1 MRAIALPILVLLAT
15 ATAASTCFAFP
26 VTVTAV
32 AQGDPTKPTIAGTTN
47 LPSGTKLIISVIRQ
61 ERGYNAQAQSVVE
74 ANGIFTGGPFTEKG
88 APLAPGKYQIK
99 VLMPVS
105 AGQPTSVTSI
115 IGDRGQNISGPFVMT
130 GPAGLGK
137 IVEFKTSFTVSGKV
151 NNSGDATAKKKQK
164 ADEQAYFERS
174 CYESIDVA
182 NRLVDEGKLRGPK
195 LEGAE
200 RQKKI
205 DECLREMRK

>member
-1 MRAIALPILVLLAT
+1 MRAIALRIVALLVMAIG
-15 ATAASTCFAFP
+15 ASTCFAFS
-26 VTVTAV
+26 VTVAAV
-32 AQGDPTKPTIAGTTN
+32 AQGDPTKPTIAGRTN
-47 LPSGTKLIISVIRQ
+47 LPNGTKLIISVVRR
-61 ERGYNAQAQSVVE
+61 ERGYNAQAQSVVGS
-74 ANGIFTGGPFTEKG
+74 NGTFTGGPFSEKG
-88 APLAPGKYQIK
+88 APLVPGKYQIQ

-105 AGQPTSVTSI
+105 AGQPASVTSV
-115 IGDRGQNISGPFVMT
+115 IGDRGQNISGPFVT
-130 GPAGLGK
+130 SGPAGLGK

-151 NNSGDATAKKKQK
+151 SKSGDTTAKKKQQ

-174 CYESIDVA
+174 CYESIDTA

-195 LEGAE
+195 LEGAA

>member
-1 MRAIALPILVLLAT
+1 M
-15 ATAASTCFAFP
+15 AAGAPACFAFA

-32 AQGDPTKPTIAGTTN
+32 AQGDPTKPTVVGTTN
-47 LPSGTKLIISVIRQ
+47 LPAGTELIISVIRR
-61 ERGYNAQAQSVVE
+61 ERGYNAQAQSVVQT
-74 ANGIFTGGPFTEKG
+74 NGTFSGGPFSEKG
-88 APLAPGKYQIK
+88 ARLAPGVYQIK

-105 AGQPTSVTSI
+105 AGQPASVTSI
-115 IGDRGQNISGPFVMT
+115 IGDRGRNISGPLVRS

-137 IVEFKTSFTVSGKV
+137 IVEFKTSLTVSGKAR
-151 NNSGDATAKKKQK
+151 GLDDDKAKKQQK

-174 CYESIDVA
+174 CYESVDAA

-195 LEGAE
+195 LEGAQ

-205 DECLREMRK
+205 EECLREMRK

>member
-1 MRAIALPILVLLAT
+1 MRTIRLLILALLVMAT
-15 ATAASTCFAFP
+15 GTSTCLAFS

-47 LPSGTKLIISVIRQ
+47 LPSGTKLIISVVRR
-61 ERGYNAQAQSVVE
+61 ERGYNAQAQSDVG
-74 ANGIFTGGPFTEKG
+74 ANGSFTGGPFSEKG
-88 APLAPGKYQIK
+88 APLAPGTYQIQ

-105 AGQPTSVTSI
+105 AGQPGSVTSV
-115 IGDRGQNISGPFVMT
+115 IGDRGQNISRPFVRS

-137 IVEFKTSFTVSGKV
+137 IVEFKTSFAVSGKMSK
-151 NNSGDATAKKKQK
+151 SGDTTAMKKQQ

-174 CYESIDVA
+174 CYESIDTA
-182 NRLVDEGKLRGPK
+182 NKLVDEGKLRGPK

-205 DECLREMRK
+205 DKCLKEMRK